1 MTVRLKIAL
10 TIVATGL
17 ITALLVIATV
27 LVAFE
32 RFEHETTFQ
41 RATAFLARV
50 TSTYDNLLDLHDRQP
65 RPLLAFGGRQEH
77 GQVQAQAA
85 EQRERPRGLDRER
98 CQHRQDLVPEVP
110 RHLGALRGVE
120 RLVAQQADAALG
132 QRRQDLLVER
142 RVQAR
147 HLLVRRQG
155 IGTFVVEHTPAD
167 VLFRFFQVQDKA
179 GKQIKP
185 EGLPARSR
193 LEPASKEA
201 RHALGLPRKGAA
213 NVIVIERVRFHQKKP
228 FVIERIV
235 VPEALFPA
243 LANRDDVPNTLYDLF
258 QKQYGLMVTRAD
270 ERVTPVLAAATDATA
285 LNCAI
290 GTPLLRVER
299 IAYGIDDRKLE
310 WRTSHYNLG
319 DGHYFARLK

>member
-1 MTVRLKIAL
+1 MSS
-10 TIVATGL
+10 VA
-17 ITALLVIATV
+17 
-27 LVAFE
+27 
-32 RFEHETTFQ
+32 ETD
-41 RATAFLARV
+41 
-50 TSTYDNLLDLHDRQP
+50 S
-65 RPLLAFGGRQEH
+65 RPLYAQVRETLIARIKDGTWKP
-77 GQVQAQAA
+77 GQLIPNEFEVAA
-85 EQRERPRGLDRER
+85 EFGVSQGTARKAID
-98 CQHRQDLVPEVP
+98 
-110 RHLGALRGVE
+110 ALSKDG
-120 RLVAQQADAALG
+120 
-132 QRRQDLLVER
+132 
-142 RVQAR
+142 
-147 HLLVRRQG
+147 LLVRRQG

-201 RHALGLPRKGAA
+201 RQALGLPRKGAA
-213 NVIVIERVRFHQKKP
+213 NVIVIERIRFHQKKP

-270 ERVTPVLAAATDATA
+270 ERVTPVLAATTDATA